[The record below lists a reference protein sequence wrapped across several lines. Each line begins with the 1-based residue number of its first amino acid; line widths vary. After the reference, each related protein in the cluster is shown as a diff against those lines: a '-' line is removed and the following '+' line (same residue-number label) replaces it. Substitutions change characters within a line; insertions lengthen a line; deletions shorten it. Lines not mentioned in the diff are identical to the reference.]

1 MPWIAQPW
9 LTKWQASRTSRFKMF
24 ENFHITAREPVGI
37 VILNGQGSTTWFT
50 RSHRIALACA
60 LIVETVETVD
70 VVKPMIAP
78 WGGETGTSDN

>member
-1 MPWIAQPW
+1 MPWIAQRW

-24 ENFHITAREPVGI
+24 ENFHTPAREPVGI
-37 VILNGQGSTTWFT
+37 VILNDQGSTTRFT
-50 RSHRIALACA
+50 HSHRVALTC
-60 LIVETVETVD
+60 TP

>member
-24 ENFHITAREPVGI
+24 ENFHTTAPEPAGI
-37 VILNGQGSTTWFT
+37 VILNDQGSTTWFT
-50 RSHRIALACA
+50 RSHRVALTCA